1 MTKLND
7 IHKLGQSVWIDQISR
22 ELFASGELQSLID
35 QGLRGMTSNPSIFMK
50 SMTGSDAY
58 NDDLARLVNQALDIE
73 TIYETLA
80 ISDIQQ
86 AANMLRP
93 IFDSSNGADGFVS
106 LEANPNLAHETQGTL
121 DEIRRLNLLVDRPN
135 VMFKIPATEAGYP
148 AIQTL
153 LAEGLPVNI
162 TLMFSLE
169 QYDAV
174 SEAYLKALETRLDS
188 GKPIDRMA
196 SVASFFVSRID
207 SKIDPMLEE
216 RGVSDLQGIIAV
228 ANAKLAYEQF
238 QEKLNSP
245 RWERLAASG
254 ARPQRVLWA
263 STSTKNPAYPD
274 TLYVDNLI
282 GPDTVNTL
290 PPETITAV
298 LDHGT
303 VARTVDRN
311 VNLAREQIEKL
322 ARTGIDLNQVTRE
335 LLDQGVAS
343 FNEAYQT
350 LIENLSQKAQ
360 KIRTP

>member
-1 MTKLND
+1 MTKLHD
-7 IHKLGQSVWIDQISR
+7 IYKLGQSIWIDQISR

-50 SMTGSDAY
+50 AMTGSDAY
-58 NDDLARLVNQALDIE
+58 DEDLARLIQQGLEIDAV
-73 TIYETLA
+73 YESLA
-80 ISDIQQ
+80 VSDIQQ
-86 AANMLRP
+86 AADMLRT
-93 IFDSSNGADGFVS
+93 IFDASDGADGFVS

-121 DEIRRLNLLVDRPN
+121 DEIRRLKKLVNRPN
-135 VMFKIPATEAGYP
+135 VMFKIPATQAGYP

-153 LAEGLPVNI
+153 LTEGLPINI

-169 QYDAV
+169 QYEAV
-174 SEAYLKALETRLDS
+174 SEAYLKALEARLGS

-207 SKIDPMLEE
+207 SKIDPLLEE
-216 RGVSDLQGIIAV
+216 RGTTDLQGMIAV

-238 QEKLNSP
+238 KEQFGGP

-282 GPDTVNTL
+282 GPETVNTL
-290 PPETITAV
+290 PPETIAAV

-303 VARTVDRN
+303 LARTVDRN
-311 VNLAREQIEKL
+311 VDLAREQISRL
-322 ARTGIDLNQVTRE
+322 SQAGIDLDQVTRE

-343 FNEAYQT
+343 FSDAYQK
-350 LIENLSQKAQ
+350 LIANLSQKAL
-360 KIRTP
+360 KMRAP